1 MAKKDWMITESELDD
16 DQYKVLFA
24 TNDKSCVVSG
34 CAGSGKSVLALIKA
48 QRIQREKGN
57 NYQIVVFTKALCR
70 YMNAGRKALGLNKDF
85 YYHWNWVHR
94 RGCPSAD
101 YTIVDEIQD
110 FTEDEIKQFINS
122 TNKNFFFF
130 GDTAQ
135 SIYDGLKKTMPV
147 HAINRLFDYQHE
159 PKNFPLYRNYRLPV
173 PVAKIVQFVGIDL
186 EPFDETIY
194 QNKENAIPRIIRY
207 GTYQEQLKAI
217 ASIIKKRNLSDVAIM
232 FPHNDDIQDALTY
245 FDNFGLN
252 YEVKY
257 EDKDDWR
264 DSVDN
269 LDFSTSNPKILTYHS
284 GKGLQFETVFM
295 PKLSSLS
302 LDSDRRRS
310 EQKALY
316 VAMTRTYRNLYMMY
330 SGILPS
336 PVSTIPANLYK
347 TTEEDQVEDI

>member
-1 MAKKDWMITESELDD
+1 
-16 DQYKVLFA
+16 
-24 TNDKSCVVSG
+24 
-34 CAGSGKSVLALIKA
+34 
-48 QRIQREKGN
+48 
-57 NYQIVVFTKALCR
+57 
-70 YMNAGRKALGLNKDF
+70 
-85 YYHWNWVHR
+85 
-94 RGCPSAD
+94 
-101 YTIVDEIQD
+101 
-110 FTEDEIKQFINS
+110 
-122 TNKNFFFF
+122 
-130 GDTAQ
+130 
-135 SIYDGLKKTMPV
+135 MPV